1 MDDDYERLKG
11 TFTPNV
17 TRKPSE
23 YLKRNCYVTCEA
35 DERLLGLALEE
46 FSEDRVLMATD
57 YPHFDSE
64 YPGTVKALKE
74 RTDISDK
81 QKQKIL
87 SENAKE
93 FLRL

>member
-1 MDDDYERLKG
+1 MRDRTAILSREIIG
-11 TFTPNV
+11 P
-17 TRKPSE
+17 
-23 YLKRNCYVTCEA
+23 RNIMW
-35 DERLLGLALEE
+35 G
-46 FSEDRVLMATD
+46 SD

-64 YPGTVKALKE
+64 YPGTVHELKD
-74 RTDISDK
+74 RSDISEK